1 LAKGAG
7 AELFAP
13 VIYPQLGDIKRVVVM
28 KNVKSASLFM
38 ALDDDDLNKIDPY
51 IGTVEL
57 EAGDTLFSEG
67 DNSNY
72 AAFVIDGQLEVIKK
86 DINNKEKV
94 VSSFS
99 KGSAIGELA
108 LLDGLPRSATV
119 RAKSAASVT
128 VLDRQGLDAIIEE
141 ELRVGVKILRHLAR
155 AVSYNMRRIS
165 NQLSDL

>member
-1 LAKGAG
+1 
-7 AELFAP
+7 
-13 VIYPQLGDIKRVVVM
+13 M

-99 KGSAIGELA
+99 KGSSIGELA

-141 ELRVGVKILRHLAR
+141 EPRVGVKILRHLAR